1 MEQPFQAAGRHEN
14 LPHGIISAVVRI
26 LMSKPIVAIV
36 GRPNVGKSTL
46 FNRIIGRKLAVVHD
60 QPGTTRDR
68 LHADAEWGGI
78 SFTVVDTGGIEIL
91 PDTVLAGRRPP
102 PERVLAQDSAPF
114 IPLMRAQA
122 EQAIRDADAIIFVTD
137 AAEGPTGGDEEVAEI
152 LRRARCP
159 IFLAANKADNPRL
172 RREALEFYAL
182 GLGTVY
188 PISALH
194 GVGVADL
201 LDDLVEALPHLAPEG
216 EEEEGVKLAIVGR
229 PNVGKSSLLNRLL
242 GEERAIVSPVPG
254 TTRDA
259 IDTRLEWKTESGS
272 IPLTLI
278 DTAGIRRRGR
288 IEPGVERYSVLRAL
302 RAIQRADVALLL
314 LDGVEGITAQDAHVA
329 GFILDEWVS
338 VVVLVNKWDAVKKD
352 AQTMAEYTRLVR
364 ETLRFLD
371 YVPVL
376 FISALTGQNVERVI
390 PTALTVH
397 EARFR
402 RIPTSEL
409 NDLVQNAVAHHAPPS
424 KQGKKLKI
432 YYVSQPGVAPPTFV
446 FHVNDPELV
455 HFSYERYLENRL
467 REAYPFPGTPLRL
480 IFRGRDRDESSP
492 RPAR

>member
-1 MEQPFQAAGRHEN
+1 MT
-14 LPHGIISAVVRI
+14 
-26 LMSKPIVAIV
+26 KPIVAIV

-60 QPGTTRDR
+60 EPGTTRDR
-68 LHADAEWGGI
+68 LHADAEWKNV
-78 SFTVVDTGGIEIL
+78 SFTVVDTGGIEVL
-91 PDTVLAGRRPP
+91 PDTVLAGRRPA

-137 AAEGPTGGDEEVAEI
+137 AAEGPTAGDEEVAEI
-152 LRRARCP
+152 LRHARCP

-172 RREALEFYAL
+172 RLAAQEFYAL

-201 LDDLVEALPHLAPEG
+201 LDDLVEALPPWSQ
-216 EEEEGVKLAIVGR
+216 EEEEEAGVKLAIVGR

-242 GEERAIVSPVPG
+242 GEERAIVSPIPG

-259 IDTRLEWKTESGS
+259 IDTKLEWTTESGS

-314 LDGVEGITAQDAHVA
+314 LDGVEGVTAQDAHVA

-338 VVVLVNKWDAVKKD
+338 VVVLVNKWDAVQKD

-376 FISALTGQNVERVI
+376 FISALTGQNVNRVI

-409 NDLVQNAVAHHAPPS
+409 NDLVQSAVAHHAPPS
-424 KQGKKLKI
+424 KQGKRLKI
-432 YYVSQPGVAPPTFV
+432 YYVSQPEVAPPTFV

-480 IFRGRDRDESSP
+480 IFRGRSKEDREQYRKLES
-492 RPAR
+492 